1 MIAGA
6 CVIASPGQPGS
17 NGAMP
22 DTTGTRSRWRS
33 TGSNDAVVVGAGPNG
48 LVAAITLASAGWNTT
63 VLEAS
68 PRPGGGTRSEE
79 LTLPGVIHD
88 VCSAIHPLGLA
99 SPALRSL
106 PLDEHGL
113 EWVHPDVPLAHPLDD
128 GRVALLH
135 RSIERTAAA
144 LGPDASAYR
153 KLFGPFVRS
162 GFDLTDGLLS
172 PLAVPPEHPI
182 TLARFGVD
190 AIQSARR
197 LDRRR
202 FVTDEAGGLFAGLA
216 AHSVLPLESL
226 STAGFGL
233 MLGGLGHMVGWPM
246 AAGGSQS
253 IATALV
259 GVLEGLGGTVQCDT
273 RVTSLDELPRQA
285 RSCWTSP
292 PDRSSRSPAI
302 AWMPGTRTGCAA
314 TGTGPGCSRWTG
326 RSTDRSPGRTP
337 RSPGPRRCT
346 SAARWPRSPRP
357 RTTSPAAATL
367 SRPFVLLAQQS
378 LFDPSRAPSGV
389 ETAWAY
395 CHVPNG
401 STVDMTERIE
411 AQVERFAPGFRDRVI
426 ARHTMSPAAAERH
439 NANYVGGDIG
449 GGAADLRQ
457 FVARPTL
464 GLHPWATPV
473 DGLYLC
479 SSSTPPGGG
488 VHGMCGWHA
497 AREVMRRQRRSAP
510 PPIVPPR

>member
-1 MIAGA
+1 MSEGA
-6 CVIASPGQPGS
+6 CVIASPGLPGS
-17 NGAMP
+17 NGAMS
-22 DTTGTRSRWRS
+22 DATGSRPRWRS
-33 TGSNDAVVVGAGPNG
+33 TGSDDAVVVGAGPNG
-48 LVAAITLASAGWNTT
+48 LVAAITLAGAGWNVT
-63 VLEAS
+63 VLEAAS
-68 PRPGGGTRSEE
+68 RPGGGTRSEE
-79 LTLPGVIHD
+79 LTLPGVVHD

-106 PLDEHGL
+106 PLGEHGL

-135 RSIERTAAA
+135 RSVEDTATA

-153 KLFGPFVRS
+153 KLLGPFVRS
-162 GFDLTDGLLS
+162 GFELTDGLLS

-202 FVTDEAGGLFAGLA
+202 FRTDEAGGLFAGLA

-226 STAGFGL
+226 GTAGFGL

-253 IATALV
+253 IANALV

-273 RVTSLDELPRQA
+273 PVTSLDELPPAGAVLLDLTPRQVL
-285 RSCWTSP
+285 
-292 PDRSSRSPAI
+292 AI
-302 AWMPGTRTGCAA
+302 AGDHLDAKYAKRLRRYRYGPGVFKVDWALDGPIPWTNPEVARAA
-314 TGTGPGCSRWTG
+314 TVHVGGTM
-326 RSTDRSPGRTP
+326 
-337 RSPGPRRCT
+337 
-346 SAARWPRSPRP
+346 AEV
-357 RTTSPAAATL
+357 AAAEEDVARGRHP

-378 LFDPSRAPSGV
+378 LFDPRRAPSGV

-401 STVDMTERIE
+401 STVDVTERIE
-411 AQVERFAPGFRDRVI
+411 AQVERFAPGFRDRVL

-439 NANYVGGDIG
+439 NANYVGGDIS

-497 AREVMRRQRRSAP
+497 AREVVRRQP
-510 PPIVPPR
+510 VHG